1 MMIDFRNENKKII
14 KKEKKP
20 KQEFFNQKEICQDI
34 CILFDKSW
42 RCG

>member
-20 KQEFFNQKEICQDI
+20 KQEFFSQKEI
-34 CILFDKSW
+34 
-42 RCG
+42 